1 MNGFEVKNISSN
13 RITPNSRNPI
23 TLKAYTI
30 KKDNSPIVETFSLEI
45 DIFNLDFDF
54 TSSIKDIN
62 NNDFY
67 EKIKEDFNKFII
79 EIKSKK
85 AYNENNFI
93 SFLNKDIDS
102 LSLKK
107 IDSSFFDKYP
117 ILETLLNPEF
127 KNYFESFLNSDTA
140 FYLNIEKESLEYER
154 FLDSQYLEYSLS
166 DFSNQEKKLRLFS
179 QAKKRLG
186 KCKAMRVCSSSHFH
200 EFPVHSFF
208 SLDDD
213 NKITRTDSV
222 NLFMEACFFVN
233 NKLQEQTN
241 TSKRTLDIKSRFLN
255 IIKKENDL
263 YFRTF
268 NANKALILL
277 NYQDTE
283 SWAADSSDFYI
294 VATPFESVIDKGHYI
309 FANQE
314 HNLMPVL
321 PEDFNVNDY
330 I

>member
-1 MNGFEVKNISSN
+1 MNGFEIRDISSN

-23 TLKAYTI
+23 TIKAYTI
-30 KKDNSPIVETFSLEI
+30 NKNNSSAVETFSLEL
-45 DIFNLDFDF
+45 DIFNLNFDF
-54 TSSIKDIN
+54 TSSIKDKN
-62 NNDFY
+62 NNDYY
-67 EKIKEDFNKFII
+67 EKIKEDFNRLII

-85 AYNENNFI
+85 TYNESSFI
-93 SFLNKDIDS
+93 SFLNKEADS
-102 LSLKK
+102 LSLQK
-107 IDSSFFDKYP
+107 IESSFFDEYP
-117 ILETLLNPEF
+117 ILQPLLNTEF
-127 KNYFESFLNSDTA
+127 KNYFKSFLESDTV
-140 FYLNIEKESLEYER
+140 FYLNIEKECLEYEC
-154 FLDSQYLEYSLS
+154 FLNSQCLEYSLS
-166 DFSNQEKKLRLFS
+166 DFSNHEKQLRLFS

-213 NKITRTDSV
+213 NKIKRTDFV
-222 NLFMEACFFVN
+222 NLFMEACFFVD
-233 NKLQEQTN
+233 NKLQKQTN
-241 TSKRTLDIKSRFLN
+241 ISKRVLDIKSRFLK
-255 IIKKENDL
+255 IVKKENDL

-268 NANKALILL
+268 NANKSLILL

-283 SWAADSSDFYI
+283 SWAVDSSDFYI

-314 HNLMPVL
+314 HNLIPIL

>member
-1 MNGFEVKNISSN
+1 MNDFEIRNISSN

-23 TLKAYTI
+23 TIKVYTI
-30 KKDNSPIVETFSLEI
+30 KKDDSHTVDFFSLEF

-54 TSSIKDIN
+54 TSSIKDKN
-62 NNDFY
+62 NNDYY
-67 EKIKEDFNKFII
+67 EKIKEDFNRLII

-85 AYNENNFI
+85 IYNESNFI
-93 SFLNKDIDS
+93 SFLDKEMDS
-102 LSLKK
+102 LSLQK
-107 IDSSFFDKYP
+107 IESSFFDEYP
-117 ILETLLNPEF
+117 ILQPLLNTEF
-127 KNYFESFLNSDTA
+127 KNYFESFLESDTV
-140 FYLNIEKESLEYER
+140 FYLNIEKECLEYEC
-154 FLDSQYLEYSLS
+154 FLNSQSLEYSLS
-166 DFSNQEKKLRLFS
+166 DFSNHEKQLRLFS
-179 QAKKRLG
+179 QSKKRLG

-208 SLDDD
+208 SLDED
-213 NKITRTDSV
+213 NKIKRTDSV
-222 NLFMEACFFVN
+222 NLFMEACFFVD

-241 TSKRTLDIKSRFLN
+241 ISKRVLDIKSRFLK

-268 NANKALILL
+268 NVNKSLILL

-283 SWAADSSDFYI
+283 SWAVDSSDFYI

-309 FANQE
+309 FANQDY
-314 HNLMPVL
+314 NLMPVL

-330 I
+330 V